1 VGMTQNELEDLYEF
15 RIITDPANP
24 NQKLVTMLPD
34 DIILNTRRAFGTS
47 ATSPTGYGSLG
58 APEGRYLAPANSE
71 SCITLKAGDC
81 APRTLLVRAP
91 WFVRVDI
98 GMTKRF
104 PVKGAMNFEIRV
116 DVLNL
121 FDNINFDPVAN
132 PGGGATIFQT
142 NTAYSDTVNNFD
154 PGGRLG
160 QLSFRF
166 NW

>member
-1 VGMTQNELEDLYEF
+1 
-15 RIITDPANP
+15 
-24 NQKLVTMLPD
+24 MLPE

-47 ATSPTGYGSLG
+47 ATSPTGYGALG

-71 SCITLKAGDC
+71 NCIELAAGDC
-81 APRTLLVRAP
+81 TPRTLLVRAP

-104 PVKGAMNFEIRV
+104 PVKGDQQRRIARGRV
-116 DVLNL
+116 EPLRQHQL
-121 FDNINFDPVAN
+121 Q
-132 PGGGATIFQT
+132 PGGEPRRRSAPSSRWVPHT
-142 NTAYSDTVNNFD
+142 SDTVNNFD